1 MRKIAGPGH
10 VSNEW
15 ADYDANTN
23 PLGTVFT
30 AAWGNDV
37 QDELVGIQAEMGIAE
52 AAGTNKYVLASIIG
66 LAKSF
71 GKEVGE
77 LFFLPDEK
85 AVAAFDKDDPDAFFP
100 AVRLDDATKTLAEA
114 NYPLLVPFLRG
125 LKAKAGGVTDFSVTV
140 SGSDVEF
147 PNNAAGLAM
156 IAALVEDEA
165 FHGSFTD
172 YRSININGTD
182 YPIAGYTPASRI
194 VTVTGTPT
202 TGAQTGII
210 YPYRISGSTTTARL
224 CKADGIVLA
233 SDNTTERVS
242 GLRTRDRLQ
251 NLTGAVDV
259 QSNVG
264 INRPAS
270 GGTVSGAFKNGASRT
285 GFHTDV
291 GTGATYVLE
300 FDASGSP
307 SARTG
312 TRTSHRNRLMR
323 VYKRTA

>member
-15 ADYDANTN
+15 ADYDPNTN

-30 AAWGNDV
+30 ADFGNDV
-37 QDELVGIQAEMGIAE
+37 QNELVGIQAEMGIAE

-66 LAKSF
+66 LAKSY

-100 AVRLDDATKTLAEA
+100 AVRLDDATKTLAAA

-125 LKAKAGGVTDFSVTV
+125 LKAKAGGVTDFSVSV
-140 SGSDVEF
+140 SGSNVTF
-147 PNNAAGLAM
+147 PNDMAGLAM
-156 IAALVEDEA
+156 IAALAEDKE

-172 YRSININGTD
+172 YRAINVNGTD
-182 YPIAGYTPASRI
+182 YPIAGITAGSRI

-224 CKADGIVLA
+224 CKADGLVLA
-233 SDNTTERVS
+233 SDNTTERVA
-242 GLRTRDRLQ
+242 GLRTRDRMQ
-251 NLTGAVDV
+251 GHFHVPYGSDAGFWDYVT
-259 QSNVG
+259 
-264 INRPAS
+264 
-270 GGTVSGAFKNGASRT
+270 SGANNATGGVILSLLNRTTTGVPVTDGTNGTPRT
-285 GFHTDV
+285 GLTTRERSL
-291 GTGATYVLE
+291 GGYLYMWARSYV
-300 FDASGSP
+300 P
-307 SARTG
+307 
-312 TRTSHRNRLMR
+312 
-323 VYKRTA
+323 